1 MYSLTQPHA
10 VKAETHAVDAA
21 VAALPVRIDLRSDT
35 VTKPTPT
42 VSTERHFGLR
52 SAAPALR
59 QSWQLQPSGNSALR
73 GTALRCAAPRCTRA
87 DTAAAHLRCAR
98 FGAALR

>member
-21 VAALPVRIDLRSDT
+21 VAALPERIDLRSDT

-73 GTALRCAAPRCTRA
+73 CAAPRCTRA

>member
-21 VAALPVRIDLRSDT
+21 IAALPVRLDLRSDT

-42 VSTERHFGLR
+42 VRTARCAGLR
-52 SAAPALR
+52 GAEPRRA
-59 QSWQLQPSGNSALR
+59 
-73 GTALRCAAPRCTRA
+73 TA
-87 DTAAAHLRCAR
+87 
-98 FGAALR
+98 GS